1 MTSPVSSQG
10 TQIPPAGAEGV
21 GTCGTPRNGAAGR
34 APEAVKARLEVH
46 GQSLLGALLGGP
58 IPGLGLLFGGSQG
71 WSLSVEIDRP
81 FAVAPHPGG
90 YCRAPPRPDDGDL
103 GKKGGG
109 GGAGGKA
116 KGDLAFLDDKS
127 LPIEEKLF
135 RFMLLMQKKADK
147 ELEDFM
153 RASAPG
159 GEGGAKAGETKAG
172 GTSSKRDGGGG
183 GLLGGLLGGGGG
195 GGLLGGLLGGGGGI
209 VGGLFG
215 GGGGG
220 FVGGLLGGGGGLLG
234 GLFGGEG
241 GGLGSILGDDGIKKA
256 VGSLGGPLL
265 AAATS
270 AIGLPMLAPIAS
282 KVGGALGEVVVD
294 QIAGGGAKGSGG
306 SAGTGKAGAGGA
318 AGGKTGSGSAEK
330 SDGKGT
336 QAMSDQER
344 MLRLQHLL
352 ETQQKMFSAISN
364 AMKSLH
370 DTQMTAIH
378 NFR

>member
-1 MTSPVSSQG
+1 MTTPVSSQG
-10 TQIPPAGAEGV
+10 LQLPRGTDGADS
-21 GTCGTPRNGAAGR
+21 CWTPRRDLATC
-34 APEAVKARLEVH
+34 APGSAKVRLEAH
-46 GQSLLGALLGGP
+46 GQSLLGALFGGP
-58 IPGLGLLFGGSQG
+58 IPGLGLLLGGFQG
-71 WSLSVEIDRP
+71 WSLSVELDGP
-81 FAVAPHPGG
+81 GVVAPNPGG
-90 YCRAPPRPDDGDL
+90 YCKAPPRPTDGGH
-103 GKKGGG
+103 GKPGAS
-109 GGAGGKA
+109 GGATGKA

-159 GEGGAKAGETKAG
+159 GEGGAKASDPQSG
-172 GTSSKRDGGGG
+172 GGAKKGGGG

-195 GGLLGGLLGGGGGI
+195 GGLLGGLLGGGGGGGI
-209 VGGLFG
+209 LGGLPG
-215 GGGGG
+215 GGGGLL
-220 FVGGLLGGGGGLLG
+220 GGLLGGGGDLLG

-265 AAATS
+265 AAAVS
-270 AIGLPMLAPIAS
+270 AVGLPMLAPIAN
-282 KVGGALGEVVVD
+282 KVGSALGEKVVD
-294 QIAGGGAKGSGG
+294 GVAGGGSKASGGSGAGAGGAKGSGSAGG
-306 SAGTGKAGAGGA
+306 SAAGGSSTGKA
-318 AGGKTGSGSAEK
+318 
-330 SDGKGT
+330 DGKG
-336 QAMSDQER
+336 MSDQER